1 MSKLAQARDHAS
13 LLFLFTHGRCKPWL
27 RPKGLPK
34 AIYVVRCGVLPIACS
49 NPLDCVSTQE
59 VQAFAA
65 VEGHPNI
72 VTFYDSWAETD
83 QSSNADHFF
92 IRLELC
98 GVSLKEVVASN
109 KGYCWKETELLDLM
123 RQVGETVYMHA
134 CLYGW
139 GSEGGSAY

>member
-1 MSKLAQARDHAS
+1 MQACS
-13 LLFLFTHGRCKPWL
+13 FVFPQKRCKP
-27 RPKGLPK
+27 
-34 AIYVVRCGVLPIACS
+34 CGALSAHLLKS
-49 NPLDCVSTQE
+49 SFSTQE

-123 RQVGETVYMHA
+123 RQVGVNLCA
-134 CLYGW
+134 CML
-139 GSEGGSAY
+139 